1 MKLNCS
7 LGLDDSGRE
16 PDSLGRLYDLGTET
30 ASWFSGLCELRDYA
44 YPLNVRSQSYLTR
57 LVRYT
62 AYLDFVPVRF
72 SLAVSIKC
80 LNPFQHQAE
89 EMGNCCGIY
98 TTGQHSPPFIWA
110 KAKQDFRPERSMF
123 GV

>member
-7 LGLDDSGRE
+7 LGPDDSGRE

-30 ASWFSGLCELRDYA
+30 ASWLSGLCELRDYA

-89 EMGNCCGIY
+89 EMGN
-98 TTGQHSPPFIWA
+98 
-110 KAKQDFRPERSMF
+110 
-123 GV
+123 